1 MVISNIKIRM
11 EPIAKVYIYVY
22 IYILTLSL
30 ISFGGV
36 RVASKSTCPKVK
48 SEKDTDRESIFSELK
63 HRARMENVRIS

>member
-1 MVISNIKIRM
+1 M
-11 EPIAKVYIYVY
+11 Y

-36 RVASKSTCPKVK
+36 KVASKSTGPQVRT
-48 SEKDTDRESIFSELK
+48 EEDTERESVFSELK